1 MSVTVVTG
9 GVRSGK
15 SRHAEALLAERDDVT
30 YIATGQP
37 ADADADDAEWR
48 ERVARHQ
55 AARPTTWT
63 TVETLDLVPLLD
75 MPGGPLLV
83 ECLGTWVTGLVDRA
97 GLWDDLP
104 AAAVLV
110 EAEGAA
116 LAEALTRTSRD
127 VVLVTNEVGWSLVPL
142 TPSGRFFTD
151 ALGRVNTAVAG
162 VADHAVLVVL
172 GRALTLVSL

>member
-37 ADADADDAEWR
+37 AAGDDAEWR

-55 AARPTTWT
+55 AARPATWT
-63 TVETLDLVPLLD
+63 TVETLDLVPLLG

-97 GLWDDLP
+97 SLWDDLP
-104 AAAVLV
+104 AAAALV

-172 GRALTLVSL
+172 GRALTLGSL

>member
-15 SRHAEALLAERDDVT
+15 SRHAEALLADRDDVT

-37 ADADADDAEWR
+37 ADADDAEWR

-55 AARPTTWT
+55 AARPATWT
-63 TVETLDLVPLLD
+63 TVETLDLLPLLG

-97 GLWDDLP
+97 SLWDDLP
-104 AAAVLV
+104 AAAALV

-172 GRALTLVSL
+172 GRALTLGSL

>member
-1 MSVTVVTG
+1 VSVTVVTG

-37 ADADADDAEWR
+37 ADADDAEWR

-55 AARPTTWT
+55 AARPATWT
-63 TVETLDLVPLLD
+63 TVETLDLVPLLG

-97 GLWDDLP
+97 DLWDDLP
-104 AAAVLV
+104 AAAALV

-142 TPSGRFFTD
+142 TPSGRFFSD

-172 GRALTLVSL
+172 GRALTLGSL

>member
-1 MSVTVVTG
+1 VSVTVVTG

-37 ADADADDAEWR
+37 ADADDAEWR

-55 AARPTTWT
+55 AARPATWT
-63 TVETLDLVPLLD
+63 TVETLDLVPLLG

-97 GLWDDLP
+97 DLWDDLP
-104 AAAVLV
+104 AAAALV

-172 GRALTLVSL
+172 GRALTLGSL

>member
-37 ADADADDAEWR
+37 ADADDAEWR

-55 AARPTTWT
+55 AARPATWT
-63 TVETLDLVPLLD
+63 TVETLDLVPLLG

-97 GLWDDLP
+97 SLWDDLP
-104 AAAVLV
+104 AAAALV

-142 TPSGRFFTD
+142 TPSGRFFSD

-172 GRALTLVSL
+172 GRALTLGSL

>member
-37 ADADADDAEWR
+37 ADADDAEWR

-55 AARPTTWT
+55 AARPATWT
-63 TVETLDLVPLLD
+63 TVETLDLVPLLG

-97 GLWDDLP
+97 DLWDDLP
-104 AAAVLV
+104 GAAALV

-142 TPSGRFFTD
+142 TPSGRFFSD

-172 GRALTLVSL
+172 GRALTLGSL

>member
-15 SRHAEALLAERDDVT
+15 SRHAEALLADRDDVT

-37 ADADADDAEWR
+37 ADDADAEWR

-55 AARPTTWT
+55 AARPATWT
-63 TVETLDLVPLLD
+63 TVETLDLVPLLG

-97 GLWDDLP
+97 DLWDDLP
-104 AAAVLV
+104 AAAALV

-172 GRALTLVSL
+172 GRALTLGSL

>member
-37 ADADADDAEWR
+37 ADADDAEWR

-55 AARPTTWT
+55 AARPATWT
-63 TVETLDLVPLLD
+63 TVETLDLLPLLG

-104 AAAVLV
+104 AAASLV
-110 EAEGAA
+110 ETEGAA

-172 GRALTLVSL
+172 GRALTLGSL

>member
-1 MSVTVVTG
+1 VSVTVVTG

-37 ADADADDAEWR
+37 ADADDAEWR

-55 AARPTTWT
+55 AARPATWT
-63 TVETLDLVPLLD
+63 TVETLDLVPLLG

-97 GLWDDLP
+97 SLWDDLP
-104 AAAVLV
+104 AAAALV

-172 GRALTLVSL
+172 GRALTLGSL

>member
-15 SRHAEALLAERDDVT
+15 SRHAEALLADRDDVT

-37 ADADADDAEWR
+37 ADADDAEWR

-55 AARPTTWT
+55 AARPATWT
-63 TVETLDLVPLLD
+63 TVETLDLVPLLG

-97 GLWDDLP
+97 DLWDDLP
-104 AAAVLV
+104 AAAALV

-116 LAEALTRTSRD
+116 LAEALTRTLRD

-172 GRALTLVSL
+172 GRALTLGSP

>member
-37 ADADADDAEWR
+37 ADADDAEWR

-55 AARPTTWT
+55 AARPATWT
-63 TVETLDLVPLLD
+63 TVETLDLVPLLG

-97 GLWDDLP
+97 DLWDDLP
-104 AAAVLV
+104 GAAALV

-172 GRALTLVSL
+172 GRALTLGSL

>member
-1 MSVTVVTG
+1 VSVTVVTG

-37 ADADADDAEWR
+37 ADADDAEWR

-55 AARPTTWT
+55 AARPATWT
-63 TVETLDLVPLLD
+63 TVETLDLVPLLG

-97 GLWDDLP
+97 SLWDDLP
-104 AAAVLV
+104 AAAALV

-142 TPSGRFFTD
+142 TPSGRFFSD

-172 GRALTLVSL
+172 GRALTLGSL

>member
-1 MSVTVVTG
+1 MVTG

-15 SRHAEALLAERDDVT
+15 SRHAEALLADRADVT
-30 YIATGQP
+30 YVATGQP
-37 ADADADDAEWR
+37 ADADDAEWAQ
-48 ERVARHQ
+48 RVARHQ
-55 AARPTTWT
+55 NARPCTWT
-63 TVETLDLVPLLD
+63 TVETLELTPLLG

-83 ECLGTWVTGLVDRA
+83 ECLGTWLTGLVDRA
-97 GLWDDLP
+97 GLWDDLS

-110 EAEGAA
+110 QDEG
-116 LAEALTRTSRD
+116 EALVDALVRTSRE

-151 ALGRVNTAVAG
+151 ALGRLNVAVAA

-172 GRALTLVSL
+172 GRALSLGPQ

>member
-15 SRHAEALLAERDDVT
+15 SRHAEALLADRDDVT

-37 ADADADDAEWR
+37 ADADDAEWR

-55 AARPTTWT
+55 AARPATWT
-63 TVETLDLVPLLD
+63 TVETLDLVPLLG

-97 GLWDDLP
+97 DLWDDLP
-104 AAAVLV
+104 AAAALV

-172 GRALTLVSL
+172 GRALTLGSL

>member
-37 ADADADDAEWR
+37 ADADDAEWR

-55 AARPTTWT
+55 AARPATWT
-63 TVETLDLVPLLD
+63 TVETLDLVPLLG

-97 GLWDDLP
+97 DLWDDLP
-104 AAAVLV
+104 AAAALV

-142 TPSGRFFTD
+142 TPSGRFFSD

-172 GRALTLVSL
+172 GRALTLGSL